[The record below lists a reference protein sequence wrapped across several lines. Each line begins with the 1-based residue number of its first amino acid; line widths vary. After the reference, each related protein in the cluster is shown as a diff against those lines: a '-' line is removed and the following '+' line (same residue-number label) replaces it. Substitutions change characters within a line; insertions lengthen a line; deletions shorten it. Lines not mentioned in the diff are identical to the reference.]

1 MKLGMQLIEQIS
13 KMEPV
18 EFLGLARLL
27 GVQVLEE
34 NKEATED
41 KDKLKPRSFADVL
54 EDVMAKFDKQNRG
67 RKREIIKL
75 VKKSNAA
82 RRGDSDA
89 SNAADS

>member
-1 MKLGMQLIEQIS
+1 MKLGMQLIQQIS
-13 KMEPV
+13 NMEPV

-34 NKEATED
+34 NKEATGE
-41 KDKLKPRSFADVL
+41 KDKFKPRSFADVL
-54 EDVMAKFDKQNRG
+54 EDVMAKYEKQNRS

-82 RRGDSDA
+82 RGGNSNA

>member
-13 KMEPV
+13 KMEPI

-41 KDKLKPRSFADVL
+41 KLKPRSFADVL
-54 EDVMAKFDKQNRG
+54 EDVIQKYEKQNRN
-67 RKREIIKL
+67 RKKEILKL

-82 RRGDSDA
+82 RRGDFDA

>member
-34 NKEATED
+34 NKEATGD
-41 KDKLKPRSFADVL
+41 KDKFKPRSFADVL
-54 EDVMAKFDKQNRG
+54 EDVMAKFEKQNRG

-82 RRGDSDA
+82 CRGDSDA
-89 SNAADS
+89 SNAVDS

>member
-41 KDKLKPRSFADVL
+41 KDKLKPRSFANVL
-54 EDVMAKFDKQNRG
+54 EDVMAKFEKQNRG

-82 RRGDSDA
+82 RGGNSDA
-89 SNAADS
+89 SNAANS

>member
-41 KDKLKPRSFADVL
+41 KDKFKPRSFADVL
-54 EDVMAKFDKQNRG
+54 EDVLAKYEKQNRS

-82 RRGDSDA
+82 RRGDPNA

>member
-34 NKEATED
+34 NKEVTGD

-54 EDVMAKFDKQNRG
+54 EDVMTKFEKQNRG

>member
-34 NKEATED
+34 NKEATGD
-41 KDKLKPRSFADVL
+41 KDKFKPRSFADVL
-54 EDVMAKFDKQNRG
+54 EDVMAKYEKQNRS

-82 RRGDSDA
+82 RGGTPDA
-89 SNAADS
+89 SNATDS

>member
-34 NKEATED
+34 NKEATGD
-41 KDKLKPRSFADVL
+41 KDKFTPRRFADVL
-54 EDVMAKFDKQNRG
+54 EDVMAKFEKQNRG

-82 RRGDSDA
+82 RRGDSNA
-89 SNAADS
+89 SNAANS

>member
-34 NKEATED
+34 NKEAIED
-41 KDKLKPRSFADVL
+41 KNKFKPRSFADVL
-54 EDVMAKFDKQNRG
+54 EDVLAKYEKQNRS

-82 RRGDSDA
+82 RRGDPDA

>member
-34 NKEATED
+34 NKEAIGD
-41 KDKLKPRSFADVL
+41 KDKFKPRSFADVL
-54 EDVMAKFDKQNRG
+54 EDVMAKFEKQNRG

-82 RRGDSDA
+82 RGGNSDA
-89 SNAADS
+89 SNAANS

>member
-34 NKEATED
+34 NKEVTGD
-41 KDKLKPRSFADVL
+41 KDKLKPRNFADVL
-54 EDVMAKFDKQNRG
+54 EDVMTKFEKQNRG

-82 RRGDSDA
+82 CRGDSDA

>member
-13 KMEPV
+13 KMEPI
-18 EFLGLARLL
+18 EFLGLAKLL
-27 GVQVLEE
+27 GVQVLKE
-34 NKEATED
+34 NKEATGE
-41 KDKLKPRSFADVL
+41 KDKFKPRSFADVL
-54 EDVMAKFDKQNRG
+54 EDVMAKFEKQSRG

-82 RRGDSDA
+82 RGGNSNA

>member
-34 NKEATED
+34 NKEATGD
-41 KDKLKPRSFADVL
+41 KDKFKPRSFADVL
-54 EDVMAKFDKQNRG
+54 EDVMAKFEKQNRG

-82 RRGDSDA
+82 RGGNSDA
-89 SNAADS
+89 SNAANS

>member
-18 EFLGLARLL
+18 EFLGLVRLL

-34 NKEATED
+34 NKEAIED
-41 KDKLKPRSFADVL
+41 KDKFKPRSFADVL

-89 SNAADS
+89 SNAANS

>member
-1 MKLGMQLIEQIS
+1 MKLGMQLIQQIS
-13 KMEPV
+13 NMEPI

-34 NKEATED
+34 NKEATGE
-41 KDKLKPRSFADVL
+41 KDKFKPRSFADVL
-54 EDVMAKFDKQNRG
+54 EDVMAKFEKQNRG

-82 RRGDSDA
+82 RGGNFDA